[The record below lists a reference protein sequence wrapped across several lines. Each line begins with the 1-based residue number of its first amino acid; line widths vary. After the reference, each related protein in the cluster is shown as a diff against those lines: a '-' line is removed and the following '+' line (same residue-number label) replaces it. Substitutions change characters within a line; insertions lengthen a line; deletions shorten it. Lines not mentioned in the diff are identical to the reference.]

1 MAQRVKNPPAN
12 AGGIGDA
19 GLIPGSGR
27 SPEGDSDN
35 PLQSSCLQHP
45 IDRGAWQATVHG
57 GHKEMDM
64 TEQLMLLFLVIF
76 NYFFLEFVLAFQSY
90 VSFFSTAKWTRP
102 PYTYLP
108 LLWVSFL
115 FR

>member
-1 MAQRVKNPPAN
+1 
-12 AGGIGDA
+12 
-19 GLIPGSGR
+19 
-27 SPEGDSDN
+27 
-35 PLQSSCLQHP
+35 
-45 IDRGAWQATVHG
+45 
-57 GHKEMDM
+57 M